1 MSTCH
6 SPARLR
12 AVAAL
17 ALLVLS
23 ACGQDSGVAPN
34 DDPRPNLTVVN
45 DPAAL
50 AGRMEA
56 IPAAAVTMSLRS
68 TPDGLMGLSSLDD
81 ETEFVEFVPAASVR
95 LPEVNGQRIPATHV
109 LYRNNR
115 AYVSYASVGGNVLG
129 AVDVFDVTNAAS
141 PVLLSSAS
149 FTTTKVYSMGLSQD
163 GRTLF
168 LGTAT
173 NDTGFAT
180 PAVVEALALD
190 TQGRLTANSMRV
202 SVPSY
207 AVTGVAAR
215 GTEVYAT
222 SGTGGALPTGGLTVL
237 DAKTMTIKR
246 SVTLDDARGVVA
258 SSSQTLVVTGGGA
271 GGAMHIYEPNGSK
284 RSTVNTGGLQV
295 EGKATVAMSN
305 NWGFVSLGAQGAR
318 MIRVSGKIES
328 LLNIDP
334 PSATGLADPADAVTN
349 AIAIADL
356 RPVLS
361 DWTVVPSLIG
371 FVFTADGGA
380 GVRVWV
386 SDYPITPQTGRP
398 ELYRIGSLGQNG
410 GLAGSVNMIG
420 ASDKSLLVANG
431 MGGLRLFAYGLR

>member
-6 SPARLR
+6 SRVCLS

-17 ALLVLS
+17 ALLALS
-23 ACGQDSGVAPN
+23 GCGRDAGVEPS

-45 DPAAL
+45 DPSVL

-56 IPAAAVTMSLRS
+56 VPAAAVTMSLRS
-68 TPDGLMGLSSLDD
+68 TPEGHRGLSSLAD
-81 ETEFVEFVPAASVR
+81 ETEFVEFIPAASVR
-95 LPEVNGQRIPATHV
+95 LPEVNGQRLPATHV

-129 AVDVFDVTNAAS
+129 AVDIFDVTNAAS

-149 FTTTKVYSMGLSQD
+149 FTTTKVYSMGLSED

-173 NDTGFAT
+173 DDTGFAT

-190 TQGRLTANSMRV
+190 TQGRLTADSRRV

-215 GTEVYAT
+215 GNDVYVT
-222 SGTGGALPTGGLTVL
+222 SGTGGALPAGGLTVL
-237 DAKTMTIKR
+237 DAKTLTVKR

-258 SSSQTLVVTGGGA
+258 SSGQTLVVTGGGS
-271 GGAMHIYEPNGSK
+271 GGAVHIYEPNGSQ
-284 RSTVNTGGLQV
+284 RSTVATGGLQS
-295 EGKATVAMSN
+295 EGKATVAQSN

-318 MIRVSGKIES
+318 MLRVSGKIET
-328 LLNIDP
+328 LEMIDP
-334 PSATGLADPADAVTN
+334 PSAAGLLDPADAVTN

-386 SDYPITPQTGRP
+386 SDYPITPRSGRP
-398 ELYRIGSLGQNG
+398 ELYRIGSLSQNG